1 MVVSY
6 CRVSTTEQ
14 NVERQI
20 AEIKKRY
27 DVEEFF
33 IDKMSGKNA
42 QRPELQR
49 MLSFVR
55 RGDIVVISE
64 FSRLGRNVLDLL
76 TITQQFSEKGVELVS
91 LKENLDTSSPSG
103 RFFIAITAAMSAL
116 QREYILISQKEGI
129 ELAKEKGLY
138 KGRKPITHPDFE
150 KVVRVWRS
158 GEITAVEA
166 MKRLGGMKPTTFY
179 RKVKEYEWK
188 GCYSSKGNDK
198 ACQISI
204 NNKKYDYV
212 FWEGQNM
219 KKEKEKV

>member
-55 RGDIVVISE
+55 RGDTVVCTEI
-64 FSRLGRNVLDLL
+64 SRLGRNTTDLL
-76 TITQQFSEKGVELVS
+76 SIIEQLTEKGVEFVS
-91 LKENLDTSSPSG
+91 LKEQIDTTTPTG
-103 RFFIAITAAMSAL
+103 KFFLAVTAAMSTL
-116 QREYILISQKEGI
+116 QRDYILMSQREGI
-129 ELAKEKGLY
+129 SIAKAKGNVYL
-138 KGRKPITHPDFE
+138 GRKPIVHPDFE
-150 KVVRVWRS
+150 KIVKVWRN

-166 MKRLGGMKPTTFY
+166 MRRLGGMKPTTFY
-179 RKVKEYEWK
+179 RKVREYE
-188 GCYSSKGNDK
+188 NR
-198 ACQISI
+198 
-204 NNKKYDYV
+204 
-212 FWEGQNM
+212 
-219 KKEKEKV
+219 